1 MAHRGNDSCFAFDA
15 EKERQN
21 CLLAIPKKGRLYDR
35 VMALVNGAGLDHHRP
50 NRLDVA
56 HCTNLPVTIVF
67 LPASD
72 IASYVA
78 EGNVDVGI
86 TGTDCVRE
94 AQADVEVILSLGF
107 GSCQLCVQ
115 APVAAKISHPSE
127 LAGKRIVTS
136 FPNVAKEY
144 FQQFDAPGKPSTSI
158 KFVSGSV
165 EAACGLGLADAV
177 VDLVETGTTM
187 RAAGLEV
194 VSEVLT
200 TEAILISNKSSKNAA
215 MVNLIKQ
222 RIKGYMTAT
231 SYMMISYNATRA
243 ILATVLKIT
252 PGKRSPTV
260 SELDGDA
267 GVAVSALVLKSN
279 ASQIMDQLEAA
290 GATDILLLALSNS
303 RM

>member
-1 MAHRGNDSCFAFDA
+1 MASDSSFAFDV
-15 EKERQN
+15 ESERQN
-21 CLLAIPKKGRLYDR
+21 CLFAIPKKGRLFER
-35 VMALVNGAGLDHHRP
+35 VMQVVNGAGLDHHRP

-72 IASYVA
+72 IATYVA

-94 AQADVEVILSLGF
+94 AGADVETIMNLGF
-107 GSCQLCVQ
+107 GGCKLCVQ
-115 APVAAKISHPSE
+115 APVTAKITHPRD

-136 FPNVAKEY
+136 FPNLAREY
-144 FQQFDAPGKPSTSI
+144 FQQFDTPEKQTSI

-194 VSEVLT
+194 VSDVLT
-200 TEAILISNKSSKNAA
+200 TEAILVSSKSSRHADI
-215 MVNLIKQ
+215 VNLIKQ

-231 SYMMISYNATRA
+231 SYMMISYNATRE
-243 ILATVLKIT
+243 ILPTVIKIT
-252 PGKRSPTV
+252 PGKRAPTM

-267 GVAVSALVLKSN
+267 GVAVSALVLKSQ
-279 ASQIMDQLEAA
+279 ASKIMDQLEAA
-290 GATDILLLALSNS
+290 GATDILLFSISNS

>member
-1 MAHRGNDSCFAFDA
+1 MTTRKDESTTFSFDPVA
-15 EKERQN
+15 EKSN
-21 CLLAIPKKGRLYDR
+21 CLLAVPKKGRLFDR
-35 VMALVNGAGLDHHRP
+35 VMQIVSGAGLDYHRP

-56 HCTNLPVTIVF
+56 HCTSLPVTIVF

-86 TGTDCVRE
+86 TGTDVVAE
-94 AQADVEVILSLGF
+94 AEADLDVILSLGF
-107 GSCQLCVQ
+107 GACKLCVQ
-115 APVAAKISHPSE
+115 APLSANIKHPSE

-136 FPNVAKEY
+136 FPNLAKKY
-144 FQQFDAPGKPSTSI
+144 FQQFDNDKPTSI

-194 VSEVLT
+194 VSEVLQ
-200 TEAILISNKSSKNAA
+200 TEAILVSSKTTRHAEI
-215 MVNLIKQ
+215 VGIIKQ
-222 RIKGYMTAT
+222 RILGYMTAT
-231 SYMMISYNATRA
+231 SYMMIQYNATRE
-243 ILATVLKIT
+243 ILPIVLKIT

-260 SELDGDA
+260 SELDGNA
-267 GVAVSALVLKSN
+267 GVAVSALVLKSKS
-279 ASQIMDQLEAA
+279 SQIMDDLERA
-290 GATDILLLALSNS
+290 GATDILLFSISNS

>member
-1 MAHRGNDSCFAFDA
+1 MHRGDDSSTFAFDA
-15 EKERQN
+15 EKDGRN
-21 CLLAIPKKGRLYDR
+21 CLLAVPKKGRLYDR
-35 VMALVNGAGLDHHRP
+35 VMQMVAGAGLDHHRP

-94 AQADVEVILSLGF
+94 AQADVETILSLGF
-107 GSCQLCVQ
+107 GTCQLCVQ
-115 APVAAKISHPSE
+115 APVAAKISHPSQ

-136 FPNVAKEY
+136 FPNLAKEY
-144 FQQFDAPGKPSTSI
+144 FQQFDSPDKPATSI

-187 RAAGLEV
+187 RAAGLEI

-200 TEAILISNKSSKNAA
+200 TEAILISSKSSKHAA
-215 MVNLIKQ
+215 VVNLIKQ
-222 RIKGYMTAT
+222 RIKGYQTAT
-231 SYMMISYNATRA
+231 SYMMISYNATRD
-243 ILATVLKIT
+243 ILGAVLKIT

-279 ASQIMDQLEAA
+279 ASQIMDQLESA
-290 GATDILLLALSNS
+290 GATDILLFSISNS

>member
-1 MAHRGNDSCFAFDA
+1 MRSDNSDTTFAFDA

-21 CLLAIPKKGRLYDR
+21 CLLAVPKKGRLYDR
-35 VMALVNGAGLDHHRP
+35 VMQLVNGAGLDHHRP

-78 EGNVDVGI
+78 EGNVDIGI
-86 TGTDCVRE
+86 TGIDVVRE
-94 AQADVEVILSLGF
+94 AGVDLDIIMNLGF
-107 GSCQLCVQ
+107 GSCKLCVQ
-115 APVAAKISHPSE
+115 APINAEISDPAQ

-136 FPNVAKEY
+136 FPNVAKQY
-144 FQQFDAPGKPSTSI
+144 FQQYDTLEKTTSI

-187 RAAGLEV
+187 RAAGLEI
-194 VSEVLT
+194 VSEILT
-200 TEAILISNKSSKNAA
+200 TEAILVSSKSTKHAET
-215 MVNLIKQ
+215 VHLIKQ
-222 RIKGYMTAT
+222 RIQGYMTAT
-231 SYMMISYNATRA
+231 TYMMIGYNASRD
-243 ILATVLKIT
+243 ILPVVLKIT

-260 SELDGDA
+260 TELHGGA
-267 GVAVSALVLKSN
+267 GVAISALVLKSKS
-279 ASQIMDQLEAA
+279 SQIMDDLERA
-290 GATDILLLALSNS
+290 GATDILLFAITNS